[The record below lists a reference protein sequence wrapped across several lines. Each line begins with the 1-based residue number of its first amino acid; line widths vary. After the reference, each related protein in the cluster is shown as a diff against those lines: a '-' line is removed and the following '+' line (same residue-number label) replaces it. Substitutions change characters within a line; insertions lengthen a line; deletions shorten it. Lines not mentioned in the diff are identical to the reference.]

1 MARKANQNRS
11 DDAATERLDASCS
24 RRDFLSAIGCLA
36 LGGVSIAESP
46 SRDRATLGSAP
57 AQPGREGVLLGQ
69 AAKSPSHALGIQLY
83 TVRDPLARDF
93 EGTLAQ
99 LARIG
104 YKEVEF
110 AGLHGHPAKDVR
122 AMLDRLGLK
131 APGGHYGLPDIQ
143 DTLDQTVI
151 EAKVLGF
158 EYVIVPWLPEEFRTR
173 DGFARVAELFYKA
186 GEKLRAAGLRLG
198 YHNHDFE
205 FAELQG
211 GGIGYDV
218 LLEKT
223 EPKLVW
229 LELDLFWIRKGGRNE
244 LDYFRRY
251 PNRYRLVHIKDMAA
265 DGTMVDIGKGAMNWT
280 ELLGAARKAG
290 VQHFLTEHDGA
301 SDSLG
306 FAKRSFEYLS
316 RLQF

>member
-1 MARKANQNRS
+1 MPICVGQS
-11 DDAATERLDASCS
+11 DDAVAGYRHVSWS
-24 RRDFLSAIGCLA
+24 RRDFLGAIGGIT
-36 LGGVSIAESP
+36 LGRLLSRFPVATPP
-46 SRDRATLGSAP
+46 SRP
-57 AQPGREGVLLGQ
+57 
-69 AAKSPSHALGIQLY
+69 LGIQLY

-93 EGTLAQ
+93 EGTLSQ
-99 LARIG
+99 LAQIG

-143 DTLDQTVI
+143 DTLDRTIV
-151 EAKVLGF
+151 EAKTLGF

-173 DGFARVAELFYKA
+173 DGFMRAAELLNTA

-205 FAELQG
+205 FAELKG

-223 EPKLVW
+223 DPKLVW
-229 LELDLFWIRKGGRNE
+229 LELDLFWIRKGGRDP

-251 PNRYRLVHIKDMAA
+251 PNRYRLVHIKDMAM
-265 DGTMVDIGKGAMNWT
+265 DGTMADIGKGAMNWS

-290 VQHFLTEHDGA
+290 VQHFLAEHDGA
-301 SDSLG
+301 SDALA
-306 FAKRSFEYLS
+306 FAKTSFDYLS
-316 RLQF
+316 TLRF